1 MVLGLREDSDPYLV
15 ALEMNEI
22 IDFDTKSKLN
32 EAIVIAP
39 MKKSSDKFK
48 EHKAKVEEN
57 YVNYGKAIRSNVAP
71 DVKTAKD
78 HKDAVDKMKKA
89 VMASLYH
96 SIMLKDD
103 KVRHQFCPSGDTSWC
118 KFRRLGNMENAPHHL
133 EPVFLDLLEPLY
145 TNCLASFELLSQCLP
160 GVTQNVLESINSIL
174 WQKVPKHKFH
184 GTKRVHIGACSTVI
198 YYNQGA
204 TGKFSV
210 LTLMSLPLFH
220 NALEV
225 ARGKVQQRLKQ
236 LEQISQK
243 VLEEGKKRKI
253 EEAVENEKR
262 LCKGGGAAYS
272 AGKF

>member
-1 MVLGLREDSDPYLV
+1 MIPPG
-15 ALEMNEI
+15 A
-22 IDFDTKSKLN
+22 
-32 EAIVIAP
+32 
-39 MKKSSDKFK
+39 
-48 EHKAKVEEN
+48 
-57 YVNYGKAIRSNVAP
+57 
-71 DVKTAKD
+71 
-78 HKDAVDKMKKA
+78 
-89 VMASLYH
+89 
-96 SIMLKDD
+96 
-103 KVRHQFCPSGDTSWC
+103 

-145 TNCLASFELLSQCLP
+145 TNHLASFELLSECLP
-160 GVTQNVLESINSIL
+160 GVTQNVRESINSIL

-210 LTLMSLPLFH
+210 LILMSLPLFH

-225 ARGKVQQRLKQ
+225 ARGKDQQRLKR
-236 LEQISQK
+236 LKQISQK
-243 VLEEGKKRKI
+243 VVEKRKKWKI

-262 LCKGGGAAYS
+262 QRKGGAAYS

>member
-1 MVLGLREDSDPYLV
+1 M
-15 ALEMNEI
+15 
-22 IDFDTKSKLN
+22 N
-32 EAIVIAP
+32 EAIVFAP

-78 HKDAVDKMKKA
+78 HEDAVDKMKKT
-89 VMASLYH
+89 VVASLYH

-103 KVRHQFCPSGDTSWC
+103 KVCSALQVIPPAA

-145 TNCLASFELLSQCLP
+145 TNRLASFELLSECLP

-184 GTKRVHIGACSTVI
+184 GTKRVHMVPA
-198 YYNQGA
+198 
-204 TGKFSV
+204 
-210 LTLMSLPLFH
+210 
-220 NALEV
+220 
-225 ARGKVQQRLKQ
+225 VQ
-236 LEQISQK
+236 
-243 VLEEGKKRKI
+243 
-253 EEAVENEKR
+253 
-262 LCKGGGAAYS
+262 
-272 AGKF
+272 